1 VPAADYLVVTICYL
15 IKGSIGYASAILI
28 SLPIHSSFCYAYG
41 ISFSVLLEVL
51 LELQLGFSF
60 MILELRY
67 NVPAAIFISS
77 H

>member
-1 VPAADYLVVTICYL
+1 MHLFGLQLNLEI
-15 IKGSIGYASAILI
+15 SIR
-28 SLPIHSSFCYAYG
+28 YAYG